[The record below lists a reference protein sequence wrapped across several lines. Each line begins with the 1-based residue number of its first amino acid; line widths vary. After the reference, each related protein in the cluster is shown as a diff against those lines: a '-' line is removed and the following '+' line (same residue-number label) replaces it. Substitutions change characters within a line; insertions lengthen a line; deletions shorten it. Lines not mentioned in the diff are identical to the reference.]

1 VLTAAIGPPAIV
13 PIIGYDNGSRTRSI
27 DLADAAGSTNMMV
40 PERDAERS
48 RTASD
53 GREMADNPTISPHPP
68 RRPTSSDE
76 AAGRSRKRLE
86 APARE
91 RRGDRRLKYARVVVS
106 TSAARRRTSG
116 SQSGRRSASL
126 GPARH
131 NGPQRSAAAGL
142 HQSRAEKCPF
152 VRTELRQRAQR
163 SAGVQSSA
171 SPIRIRVSVSSGA
184 PSRSRV
190 SQPG

>member
-1 VLTAAIGPPAIV
+1 
-13 PIIGYDNGSRTRSI
+13 
-27 DLADAAGSTNMMV
+27 MMV

-163 SAGVQSSA
+163 SAGVQSSDRRLGLGYRFRA
-171 SPIRIRVSVSSGA
+171 ERRAGRGCHNRGNTRWPRRKQGSLGRFR
-184 PSRSRV
+184 
-190 SQPG
+190 